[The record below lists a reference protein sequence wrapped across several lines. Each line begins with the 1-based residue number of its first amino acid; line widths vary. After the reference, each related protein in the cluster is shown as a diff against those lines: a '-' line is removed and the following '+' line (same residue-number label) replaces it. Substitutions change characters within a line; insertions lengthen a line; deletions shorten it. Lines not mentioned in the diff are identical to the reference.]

1 MKFLLMDRPL
11 CKRLVVEEVWII
23 YKKNCKGF
31 IISVA
36 FWPESDPNH
45 DHHDDHE
52 EEVSQCAGQF
62 KQGAT
67 DCCKLFINALLAMSA
82 VGRTSNRS

>member
-11 CKRLVVEEVWII
+11 CKRLGVEEVWII

-52 EEVSQCAGQF
+52 EEVS
-62 KQGAT
+62 
-67 DCCKLFINALLAMSA
+67 
-82 VGRTSNRS
+82 